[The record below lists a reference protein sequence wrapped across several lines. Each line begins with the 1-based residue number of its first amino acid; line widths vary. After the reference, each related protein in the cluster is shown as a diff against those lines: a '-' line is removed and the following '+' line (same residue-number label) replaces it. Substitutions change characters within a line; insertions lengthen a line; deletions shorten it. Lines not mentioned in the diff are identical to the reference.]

1 MVRLSIVSYGCVK
14 KNLKGSLFLTYNFD
28 MPKKQQPCKK
38 QHQIALRLDDDQMER
53 LNRVFSL
60 GDERT
65 LGQVDHSVMLRELL
79 GLTPLKILT
88 EEDRHLLLENGESKI
103 QNVKKRKLALAHHMK
118 PENK

>member
-1 MVRLSIVSYGCVK
+1 
-14 KNLKGSLFLTYNFD
+14 
-28 MPKKQQPCKK
+28 MPKKQQVGKK

-65 LGQVDHSVMLRELL
+65 LGQVDRSVILRELL

-88 EEDRHLLLENGESKI
+88 EQDRQLLLEDRNCKKNG
-103 QNVKKRKLALAHHMK
+103 KLA
-118 PENK
+118 